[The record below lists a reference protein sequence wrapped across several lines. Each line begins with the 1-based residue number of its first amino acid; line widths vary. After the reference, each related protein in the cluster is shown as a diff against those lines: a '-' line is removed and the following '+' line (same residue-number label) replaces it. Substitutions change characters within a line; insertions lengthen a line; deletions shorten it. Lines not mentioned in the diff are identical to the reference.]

1 MRYILVYLL
10 LFLFSIS
17 KAYSDIK
24 GQIIS
29 NLEKTNNY
37 SFNFV
42 QQINKKKETGNCIL
56 VFNRKIN
63 CKYDNS
69 GKILVSDGKNL
80 VIKSNN
86 SNIPSF
92 YKLKNTSFYKLLDK
106 DYLIEQL
113 ISNNLRKNKDRI
125 YFEINYQNIEI
136 KVFFDKKKLYLSGW
150 ETIDAYNNSVFTDIS
165 IYEVN
170 KIVNNNL
177 FNLKEF
183 Y

>member
-1 MRYILVYLL
+1 MRYILIYLL

-37 SFNFV
+37 SFNFI
-42 QQINKKKETGNCIL
+42 QQINK
-56 VFNRKIN
+56 KIN
-63 CKYDNS
+63 CKYDKS

-113 ISNNLRKNKDRI
+113 ISNNLRKDNERI
-125 YFEINYQNIEI
+125 FFEINYQNIEI

-150 ETIDAYNNSVFTDIS
+150 ETIDAYNNSVFTDII

-177 FNLKEF
+177 FNLKGF

>member
-1 MRYILVYLL
+1 MRFVLISF
-10 LFLFSIS
+10 LFLFLIIP
-17 KAYSDIK
+17 KANSDITK
-24 GQIIS
+24 EVVKT
-29 NLEKTNNY
+29 LEKSNNY
-37 SFNFV
+37 TFKFI
-42 QQINKKKETGNCIL
+42 QKINKKKETGNCIL

-63 CKYDNS
+63 CKYDKS

-113 ISNNLRKNKDRI
+113 ISNNLRKDNERI
-125 YFEINYQNIEI
+125 FFEINYQNIEI

-150 ETIDAYNNSVFTDIS
+150 ETIDAYNNSVFTDII

-177 FNLKEF
+177 FNLKGF

>member
-1 MRYILVYLL
+1 MRYILLSLL
-10 LFLFSIS
+10 LFLFPIS

-24 GQIIS
+24 RQIIS

-37 SFNFV
+37 SFKFV
-42 QQINKKKETGNCIL
+42 QQISKKIETGNCIL

-63 CKYDNS
+63 CKYANS

-80 VIKSNN
+80 IIKSNN

-92 YKLKNTSFYKLLDK
+92 YKLKNTLFYKLLDK

-113 ISNNLRKNKDRI
+113 ISNNLRKNNDRI
-125 YFEINYQNIEI
+125 FFEINYQNIEI

-150 ETIDAYNNSVFTDIS
+150 ETIDAYNNSVFTDIN
-165 IYEVN
+165 IQEVN
-170 KIVNNNL
+170 KIVNYNL

>member
-1 MRYILVYLL
+1 MRYILLSLL

-24 GQIIS
+24 REIIS

-37 SFNFV
+37 SFKFV
-42 QQINKKKETGNCIL
+42 QQISKKIETGNCIL

-63 CKYDNS
+63 CKYANS

-80 VIKSNN
+80 IIKSNN

-113 ISNNLRKNKDRI
+113 ISNNLRKNNDRI
-125 YFEINYQNIEI
+125 FFEINYQNIKI

-150 ETIDAYNNSVFTDIS
+150 ETIDAYNNFVFTDIS
-165 IYEVN
+165 IYEIN

>member
-1 MRYILVYLL
+1 MRYILIYLL

-37 SFNFV
+37 SFNFI

-86 SNIPSF
+86 SNIPSY
-92 YKLKNTSFYKLLDK
+92 YKLENTSFYKLLDK
-106 DYLIEQL
+106 KYLINEL
-113 ISNNLRKNKDRI
+113 MSS
-125 YFEINYQNIEI
+125 F
-136 KVFFDKKKLYLSGW
+136 
-150 ETIDAYNNSVFTDIS
+150 
-165 IYEVN
+165 
-170 KIVNNNL
+170 
-177 FNLKEF
+177 
-183 Y
+183 

>member
-1 MRYILVYLL
+1 MRYILVSLL

-24 GQIIS
+24 EQIIN

-80 VIKSNN
+80 IIRSNN
-86 SNIPSF
+86 FIF
-92 YKLKNTSFYKLLDK
+92 
-106 DYLIEQL
+106 
-113 ISNNLRKNKDRI
+113 
-125 YFEINYQNIEI
+125 
-136 KVFFDKKKLYLSGW
+136 
-150 ETIDAYNNSVFTDIS
+150 
-165 IYEVN
+165 
-170 KIVNNNL
+170 
-177 FNLKEF
+177 
-183 Y
+183 

>member
-1 MRYILVYLL
+1 MRLISIYISIFFLFTTNVYLDV
-10 LFLFSIS
+10 
-17 KAYSDIK
+17 KK
-24 GQIIS
+24 KIIN
-29 NLEKTNNY
+29 NLEKASNY
-37 SFNFV
+37 GFKFT
-42 QQINKKKETGNCIL
+42 QQINQNKETGYCIL

-113 ISNNLRKNKDRI
+113 ISNNLRKDNERI
-125 YFEINYQNIEI
+125 FFEINYQNIEI

-150 ETIDAYNNSVFTDIS
+150 ETIDAYNNSVFTDII

>member
-1 MRYILVYLL
+1 M
-10 LFLFSIS
+10 
-17 KAYSDIK
+17 
-24 GQIIS
+24 
-29 NLEKTNNY
+29 
-37 SFNFV
+37 
-42 QQINKKKETGNCIL
+42 
-56 VFNRKIN
+56 
-63 CKYDNS
+63 
-69 GKILVSDGKNL
+69 SDGKNL
-80 VIKSNN
+80 IIKSNN

-113 ISNNLRKNKDRI
+113 ISNNLRKNNDRI
-125 YFEINYQNIEI
+125 FFEINYQNIEI

>member
-1 MRYILVYLL
+1 MRYILIYLL

-37 SFNFV
+37 SFNFI

-56 VFNRKIN
+56 VFNKKIN
-63 CKYDNS
+63 CKYDES

-113 ISNNLRKNKDRI
+113 ISNNLIKDNERI
-125 YFEINYQNIEI
+125 FFEINYQNIEI
-136 KVFFDKKKLYLSGW
+136 KVFFDKKKLYL
-150 ETIDAYNNSVFTDIS
+150 
-165 IYEVN
+165 
-170 KIVNNNL
+170 
-177 FNLKEF
+177 
-183 Y
+183 

>member
-1 MRYILVYLL
+1 MRYFLLSLL

-17 KAYSDIK
+17 KAHSDIK
-24 GQIIS
+24 GQIIN

-37 SFNFV
+37 SFKFV

-63 CKYDNS
+63 CRYDNS
-69 GKILVSDGKNL
+69 GKILVTDGKNL

-86 SNIPSF
+86 SNFPSI
-92 YKLKNTSFYKLLDK
+92 YKLENTTFYKLLDK
-106 DYLIEQL
+106 NYLIKQL
-113 ISNNLRKNKDRI
+113 LSNNLRKDNDRI
-125 YFEINYQNIEI
+125 FFEISYKDIKI
-136 KVFFDKKKLYLSGW
+136 KVFFDKKNLYLSGW
-150 ETIDAYNNSVFTDIS
+150 ETTDAYNNSVFTDIN
-165 IYEVN
+165 IQEVN

>member
-1 MRYILVYLL
+1 MRFFFISILIFF
-10 LFLFSIS
+10 FLIT
-17 KAYSDIK
+17 KVYSDDSK
-24 GQIIS
+24 KIIN
-29 NLEKTNNY
+29 NLEKANNY
-37 SFNFV
+37 SFKFI
-42 QQINKKKETGNCIL
+42 QQINQNKETGYCIL

-63 CKYDNS
+63 CKYANS

-80 VIKSNN
+80 IIKSNN

-106 DYLIEQL
+106 DYLIEKL
-113 ISNNLRKNKDRI
+113 ISNNLRKNNDRI
-125 YFEINYQNIEI
+125 FFEINYQNIEI

-150 ETIDAYNNSVFTDIS
+150 ETIDAYNNFVFTDIS
-165 IYEVN
+165 IYEIN

>member
-1 MRYILVYLL
+1 MRYILIYLL

-37 SFNFV
+37 SFNFI

-92 YKLKNTSFYKLLDK
+92 YKLK
-106 DYLIEQL
+106 
-113 ISNNLRKNKDRI
+113 
-125 YFEINYQNIEI
+125 I
-136 KVFFDKKKLYLSGW
+136 KAKTN
-150 ETIDAYNNSVFTDIS
+150 E
-165 IYEVN
+165 
-170 KIVNNNL
+170 
-177 FNLKEF
+177 NLKVLWVKKMV
-183 Y
+183 YILKLINGTRRISK